1 MSTHGSLMTTVHD
14 QLVDDWA
21 GYGLVVDLENV
32 KLRYMSG
39 KEGNRLGMLRT
50 NIQANDADGEEDEYL
65 SELGLQLML
74 ESATASSRAS
84 RNTLTHRPGPAP

>member
-1 MSTHGSLMTTVHD
+1 MTTVHD

-21 GYGLVVDLENV
+21 GYGLVVDLENI

-39 KEGNRLGMLRT
+39 KDGNRLGMLRT

-74 ESATASSRAS
+74 ESAHGVLKGVS
-84 RNTLTHRPGPAP
+84 